1 MNNSATVSMRQEL
14 KLNNEFKENLNAKQ
28 ELNEKKINDHA
39 SYINLKRI
47 LSFQKLKKEKK
58 KEE

>member
-28 ELNEKKINDHA
+28 ELNEKKINDHE
-39 SYINLKRI
+39 SYIIFKNPLFFRN
-47 LSFQKLKKEKK
+47 
-58 KEE
+58 